1 MLKFNANNVEELEA
15 EARERAHE
23 VSVNVVTCVIKA
35 LEADVD
41 KIIIGVMVTVDLDL
55 SVERSGYLE
64 ALQTNLVRCEEAEEY
79 ELWKSKGWGDDSNP
93 AAFPTVAKYYDSVPL
108 FYPALSN
115 ETQTSA
121 TGSTT

>member
-1 MLKFNANNVEELEA
+1 MLEFNANNVEELEA

-23 VSVNVVTCVIKA
+23 VSINVVTSVIKA

-41 KIIIGVMVTVDLDL
+41 KVIIGIMVTVDLDL

-79 ELWKSKGWGDDSNP
+79 ELCKEAIKWIKKLSK
-93 AAFPTVAKYYDSVPL
+93 
-108 FYPALSN
+108 
-115 ETQTSA
+115 
-121 TGSTT
+121 

>member
-41 KIIIGVMVTVDLDL
+41 KVIIGIMVSVDLDL

-64 ALQTNLVRCEEAEEY
+64 ALQTNLTRCEEAEEY
-79 ELWKSKGWGDDSNP
+79 ELCKEAIKWIKKLSK
-93 AAFPTVAKYYDSVPL
+93 
-108 FYPALSN
+108 
-115 ETQTSA
+115 
-121 TGSTT
+121 

>member
-41 KIIIGVMVTVDLDL
+41 KVIIGIMITVDLDL

-79 ELWKSKGWGDDSNP
+79 ELCKEAIKWIKKLSK
-93 AAFPTVAKYYDSVPL
+93 
-108 FYPALSN
+108 
-115 ETQTSA
+115 
-121 TGSTT
+121 

>member
-1 MLKFNANNVEELEA
+1 MLEFSANNVEELEA
-15 EARERAHE
+15 EARDRAHE

-41 KIIIGVMVTVDLDL
+41 KVIIGIMVTVDLDL

-79 ELWKSKGWGDDSNP
+79 ELCKEAIKWIKKLSK
-93 AAFPTVAKYYDSVPL
+93 
-108 FYPALSN
+108 
-115 ETQTSA
+115 
-121 TGSTT
+121 

>member
-1 MLKFNANNVEELEA
+1 MLEFNANNVEELEA
-15 EARERAHE
+15 EARDRAHE

-41 KIIIGVMVTVDLDL
+41 KVIIGIMVTVDLDL

-79 ELWKSKGWGDDSNP
+79 ELCKEAIKWIKKLSK
-93 AAFPTVAKYYDSVPL
+93 
-108 FYPALSN
+108 
-115 ETQTSA
+115 
-121 TGSTT
+121 

>member
-1 MLKFNANNVEELEA
+1 MLEFNANNVEELEA

-41 KIIIGVMVTVDLDL
+41 KVIIGIMITVDLDL

-64 ALQTNLVRCEEAEEY
+64 ALQTNLTRCEEAEEY
-79 ELWKSKGWGDDSNP
+79 EWCKEAIKWIKKLSK
-93 AAFPTVAKYYDSVPL
+93 
-108 FYPALSN
+108 
-115 ETQTSA
+115 
-121 TGSTT
+121 

>member
-1 MLKFNANNVEELEA
+1 MLEFNANNVEELEA

-41 KIIIGVMVTVDLDL
+41 KVIIGVMVTVDLDL

-79 ELWKSKGWGDDSNP
+79 ELCKEAIKWIKKLSK
-93 AAFPTVAKYYDSVPL
+93 
-108 FYPALSN
+108 
-115 ETQTSA
+115 
-121 TGSTT
+121 